1 MDIWELYT
9 RYQFEQDIFNFVSQI
24 EAVLLE
30 TVIASGLEPEEID
43 AVVKTGGSSNIPIF
57 TAMLKD
63 IFGQQRV
70 KASSTFSSVVGGL
83 AIKAFES
90 Q

>member
-9 RYQFEQDIFNFVSQI
+9 RYQFEADISNFVSQI

-57 TAMLKD
+57 TAILKT
-63 IFGQQRV
+63 IFGAERV
-70 KASSTFSSVVGGL
+70 KASNTFSSVVGGL
-83 AIKAFES
+83 AIKAFET
-90 Q
+90 